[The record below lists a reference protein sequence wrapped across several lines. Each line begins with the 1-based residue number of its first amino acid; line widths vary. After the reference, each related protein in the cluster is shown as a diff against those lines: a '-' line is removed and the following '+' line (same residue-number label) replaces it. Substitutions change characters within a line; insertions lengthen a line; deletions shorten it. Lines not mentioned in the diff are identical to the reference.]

1 MEFREFIGVNV
12 DQNKPQESKPIDN
25 YRVSVS
31 SETSLYNP
39 VGGSLLS
46 LSSSVQMEDRDK
58 EVLNKD
64 DYKGERAVKK
74 ESENLAGSWKAYG
87 VYIKLGSGW
96 TVGPVLIIVFIMAQT
111 LFSGSDWWLSL
122 FTDSEE
128 RKKQA
133 FEQNPN
139 SSLVLNQT
147 FVDRFTPA
155 QNVICPLFQ
164 MPLNWP
170 TDRFLLIR
178 LRLTAY

>member
-12 DQNKPQESKPIDN
+12 DQNKPQENKPIEN

-39 VGGSLLS
+39 AGGSLLS
-46 LSSSVQMEDRDK
+46 LTSSVQMEEK
-58 EVLNKD
+58 EILNKEE
-64 DYKGERAVKK
+64 YKGERAVKT

-111 LFSGSDWWLSL
+111 LFSGSDWWLSM

-128 RKKQA
+128 RKKLA
-133 FEQNPN
+133 FEKNPK
-139 SSLVLNQT
+139 SSLVLNET
-147 FVDRFTPA
+147 FVDRLTPA
-155 QNVICPLFQ
+155 QNVIF
-164 MPLNWP
+164 
-170 TDRFLLIR
+170 
-178 LRLTAY
+178 